1 MRFFFTLSPGNP
13 VYFVHLQPISIGTS
27 LIARVVNG
35 LKWLTAGGP
44 NSAAVD
50 IPVSCTTLHLGI
62 CSEGWAGGMSMSA
75 GGRVNH
81 HPAQRECGRSGSPT
95 PQLCP
100 RQVTF
105 HVTSSSQLP
114 RMRLL
119 HTTPSSDPA
128 SDASRHQSSP
138 RHSARR

>member
-1 MRFFFTLSPGNP
+1 M
-13 VYFVHLQPISIGTS
+13 YFVHLQPISIGTS
-27 LIARVVNG
+27 FIARAVNG
-35 LKWLTAGGP
+35 LKWLMAAGP

-50 IPVSCTTLHLGI
+50 IPVNCTTLHLGI
-62 CSEGWAGGMSMSA
+62 CSEEGWAGGMSTHA
-75 GGRVNH
+75 GRSVNH
-81 HPAQRECGRSGSPT
+81 HPAQREWGRSGSPT

-128 SDASRHQSSP
+128 SYASRHQSSP
-138 RHSARR
+138 RHSARRCVGGHRGQL